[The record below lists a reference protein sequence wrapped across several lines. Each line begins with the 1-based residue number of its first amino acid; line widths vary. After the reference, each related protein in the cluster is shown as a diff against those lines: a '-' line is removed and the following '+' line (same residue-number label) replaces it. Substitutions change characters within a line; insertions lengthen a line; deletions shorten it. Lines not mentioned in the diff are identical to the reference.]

1 MKRILPAAAALPALI
16 FALAAPAFAS
26 AGFSCEADDKNVTR
40 LAVGGA
46 TPRSGGNLINF
57 GAELEIDGVKVEFK
71 QSDVKRYFGK
81 GGVIQV
87 RVGARAG
94 ERDYLVIVDAK
105 RNPDDE
111 DDWSG
116 TYEVRYGPISMPGKA
131 RTAQQ
136 TKRGK
141 VKCFVE

>member
-1 MKRILPAAAALPALI
+1 MKRIPFAIAALL
-16 FALAAPAFAS
+16 ALAAPAFAS
-26 AGFSCEADDKNVTR
+26 AGFSCEADDANLTR
-40 LAVGGA
+40 LVVEGA

-57 GAELEIDGVKVEFK
+57 GAELEIDGVKIAFK
-71 QSDVKRYFGK
+71 QSDVKRYFGE
-81 GGVIQV
+81 GGVIRV

-105 RNPDDE
+105 RNPKDE

-116 TYEVRYGPISMPGKA
+116 TYEVRYGPVAAPGKKA
-131 RTAQQ
+131 ATQI
-136 TKRGK
+136 KRGK